1 MSDFQQSNEVA
12 VDRREET
19 VTTQQPGYAVTE
31 QVTRDVAAER
41 RLGTFQVTRITWTI
55 LGLLEIL
62 LALRFVLKLIAA
74 NPNAGFAVF
83 IYGITGVFVVP
94 FTGLVATWFS
104 GETILEVT
112 TLMAMAVYALLAWVV
127 VRVIPIVTDRASAR
141 TVTRSTREQTP
152 GGAGNERTT
161 HTTSSGS

>member
-1 MSDFQQSNEVA
+1 MSDYQQSNEVA

-19 VTTQQPGYAVTE
+19 VVTQQPGYAATE

-41 RLGTFQVTRITWTI
+41 RIIWTI
-55 LGLLEIL
+55 LSLLEIL
-62 LALRFVLKLIAA
+62 LALRFALKLIGA

-83 IYGITGVFVVP
+83 MYGITGVFVMP

-112 TLMAMAVYALLAWVV
+112 TLIAMAVYALFAWVV

-141 TVTRSTREQTP
+141 TVTRTTREQTP

-161 HTTSSGS
+161 HTISSD

>member
-1 MSDFQQSNEVA
+1 MSENQPINEIA

-19 VTTQQPGYAVTE
+19 VVTQQPGYVATE

-41 RLGTFQVTRITWTI
+41 RLGWFQATRIIWTI

-62 LALRFVLKLIAA
+62 LALRFLLKLIGA

-83 IYGITGVFVVP
+83 IYGITGVFVLP

-112 TLMAMAVYALLAWVV
+112 TLIAMAVYALLFWVV
-127 VRVIPIVTDRASAR
+127 VRVIPIVTDRARAR

-161 HTTSSGS
+161 HTVSNG